1 MATNMDSALT
11 PFDPEE
17 MGEEPALEI
26 EIEDPESVSLKTGD
40 VEITLEPEP
49 ETADD
54 FDANLAEYRSEEH
67 TSELQSH

>member
-26 EIEDPESVSLKTGD
+26 EIEDPESVNIKAGD
-40 VEITLEPEP
+40 VEKIGR
-49 ETADD
+49 A
-54 FDANLAEYRSEEH
+54 H
-67 TSELQSH
+67 V